1 MNESPSKKGLNLP
14 FPIFYGAERGR
25 GRWVGLILFINLISY
40 AIWLIVWSRTPVNF
54 DFLWAIKTDGW
65 SSLNLHILWVEFLF
79 HSNEQNLKTE
89 RNFKYISRWFP
100 DPRTLPSFRSGRSE
114 GTGSC
119 PAIKTGGE
127 KVRSLQVGLCE
138 LSPPACPYARKI

>member
-1 MNESPSKKGLNLP
+1 MNESPSKKDLNLP
-14 FPIFYGAERGR
+14 FPIFYGEKRGR
-25 GRWVGLILFINLISY
+25 GRGVGLILFINLISY

-54 DFLWAIKTDGW
+54 DFLWAIKTNGW